1 MSEDIKVEAPKA
13 EKSKVQK
20 LKDDSRPLVNVVRDF
35 TVPDLMKI
43 PKPNPKLHY
52 RWGRDTTDNLA
63 LLEAQGFHVCTS
75 DEVRECGLTPNRA
88 DGAMHRGDLVL
99 CAEDWVYYKEKDA
112 KRTALAKRQ
121 HELQMQGATKDR
133 AAGVAGKNWRF
144 QETVK
149 EG

>member
-75 DEVRECGLTPNRA
+75 DEVRELLQRE
-88 DGAMHRGDLVL
+88 R
-99 CAEDWVYYKEKDA
+99 
-112 KRTALAKRQ
+112 RQ
-121 HELQMQGATKDR
+121 ANSLG
-133 AAGVAGKNWRF
+133 
-144 QETVK
+144 
-149 EG
+149 